1 MAPRLSAPAAAL
13 MQIPWMAAKLSASVD
28 FGFKT
33 FQEGATECVV
43 REGAVDIGAHHAAI
57 RRDHAVRRR
66 PGRSARNRNHLC
78 RFGVHVTGCSLT

>member
-1 MAPRLSAPAAAL
+1 MAPRLRVSAAAL

-43 REGAVDIGAHHAAI
+43 REGAVDIGAHHAAV
-57 RRDHAVRRR
+57 RRDRAFR
-66 PGRSARNRNHLC
+66 PLFDMSEGARAESRLKP
-78 RFGVHVTGCSLT
+78 S